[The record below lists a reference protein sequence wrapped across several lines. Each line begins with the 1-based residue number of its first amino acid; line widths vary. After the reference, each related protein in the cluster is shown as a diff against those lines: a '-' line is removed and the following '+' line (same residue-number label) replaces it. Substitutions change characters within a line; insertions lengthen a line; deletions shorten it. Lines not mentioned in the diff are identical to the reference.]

1 MLAGGVATVAA
12 SSGPDAPLLRLGA
25 EFDRL
30 HAAWLLTHAEV
41 ERLEGPFEQ
50 EWGQRGAIARRQC
63 CRVGSPSEE
72 SILAKPW
79 HSTPRARTPNFEPLS
94 I

>member
-50 EWGQRGAIARRQC
+50 EWAKGGLSLGDNVAAWGHPARK
-63 CRVGSPSEE
+63 
-72 SILAKPW
+72 A
-79 HSTPRARTPNFEPLS
+79 F
-94 I
+94 